1 MATTVRQDEAQPA
14 TWPAFPFG
22 LSASASYLDPG
33 PLWARIESHIA
44 FRYTART
51 VVWTVE
57 GLDDWTP
64 PLAPATITLAER
76 WTGSAWL
83 TVTLAAG
90 PYGYTFDDPG
100 PHRITATVGGG
111 AVPRTLNEAYR
122 RLAEYVAAS
131 DGSKPGVSDYS
142 VNLGGGDL
150 SQSWQRNPAH
160 LARALVNS
168 GAADLLRPYRRL

>member
-1 MATTVRQDEAQPA
+1 MATTVKQEEAQPA
-14 TWPAFPFG
+14 TWPALPVG
-22 LSASASYLDPG
+22 LSAAATALDPF

-44 FRYTART
+44 FRYTPRT

-64 PLAPATITLAER
+64 PLAPATVTLAER
-76 WTGSAWL
+76 WTGSAWVA
-83 TVTLAAG
+83 VTLAAG
-90 PYGYTFDDPG
+90 PYGFTFDDPG

-111 AVPRTLNEAYR
+111 TVPATMNEAYR
-122 RLAEYVAAS
+122 RLAEYCAAS
-131 DGSKPGVSDYS
+131 DASRPGVSDYS
-142 VNLGGGDL
+142 VNLDGAL
-150 SQSWQRNPAH
+150 TQSWQRNPAH